1 MADARAA
8 RSVARAVAYHS
19 ARGVVGAET
28 HRQPSNAASTEDA
41 RAGAPTR
48 AVQATPRLRSRLPEV
63 QSIITM
69 LEKLYD
75 LERHATA
82 HEEYGQ
88 VRSIHKS
95 QCALYHRLEN
105 AAESMSHEH
114 TLYSMLPETEPQ
126 DDQGAQLPSRS
137 PASRPTKP

>member
-8 RSVARAVAYHS
+8 RSVARAVAYQS

-28 HRQPSNAASTEDA
+28 HRAAASSDA
-41 RAGAPTR
+41 RAWPPTR

-63 QSIITM
+63 LSIITM

-105 AAESMSHEH
+105 AAEAMSHEH
-114 TLYSMLPETEPQ
+114 VPTTQMETP
-126 DDQGAQLPSRS
+126 PFMSS
-137 PASRPTKP
+137 